1 MISCIKNNMR
11 VQEMLTRKVSV
22 EKLNEEK
29 TKKLWGKIIVGVGG
43 HKIEIPQENWH
54 IAKILF

>member
-1 MISCIKNNMR
+1 MKTIKVVAAVICIKWLPADVALISCIKNNMR

-29 TKKLWGKIIVGVGG
+29 TKKL
-43 HKIEIPQENWH
+43 
-54 IAKILF
+54 